1 MDDGWRIFG
10 FRNQGLCVSFVTTS
24 LNPSDP
30 PPHAEPL
37 SARLIDSVSPE
48 TPAQYGLFALAA
60 GFGLFAVG
68 LALPLRRRRG

>member
-1 MDDGWRIFG
+1 
-10 FRNQGLCVSFVTTS
+10 
-24 LNPSDP
+24 
-30 PPHAEPL
+30 L